1 LLNVYQLKNKIA
13 FTFILVFS
21 ALLILSLRTN
31 RSNKKE
37 WPAKIHIADSTHI
50 EELQFLGKV
59 LFYDPVLSLDSSTSC
74 SSCHS
79 PYNAFAHTDHA
90 LSHGID
96 NKIGFRNAPVLFNL
110 AYQPYFMWDGAIN
123 HLDMQSLAPITN
135 PEEMHE
141 SITHIVGKLNYQK
154 LYHHLYYQAF
164 KDSSIT
170 GTKTLKA
177 IAAFMAS
184 IESKNAK
191 FDLVMN
197 GQADF
202 TAQEKNG
209 FQLFSQHCSNCH
221 TPPLFTNFSFENNG
235 LMPDTVLKDG
245 GRIRQTKQIIDSLK
259 FKVPTLRNIEFT
271 FPYMHDGRYK
281 TLTEVMNHYSTPAN
295 KNPTLNPKL
304 KSVYKLSSN
313 EKVDIIAFLLTL
325 SDKQFLFDKRYNYP
339 KAQIDSLRNINH

>member
-1 LLNVYQLKNKIA
+1 MLISYTKAVIKSNEWPNKIYQVKD
-13 FTFILVFS
+13 TSHLED
-21 ALLILSLRTN
+21 LTL
-31 RSNKKE
+31 
-37 WPAKIHIADSTHI
+37 
-50 EELQFLGKV
+50 LGKI
-59 LFYDPVLSLDSSTSC
+59 LFYDPILSLDSSKSC

-96 NKIGFRNAPVLFNL
+96 NKIGFRNAPALINL
-110 AYQPYFMWDGAIN
+110 AYQPVFMWDGAIN

-135 PEEMHE
+135 PDEMNE
-141 SITHIVGKLNYQK
+141 SIEHVVLKLNNQSFYRTLFK
-154 LYHHLYYQAF
+154 KAF
-164 KDSSIT
+164 QDSIIT
-170 GTKTLKA
+170 GAKTLKA
-177 IAAFMAS
+177 IAAFIAS
-184 IESKNAK
+184 IESKESK
-191 FDLVMN
+191 YDLVMN

-209 FQLFSQHCSNCH
+209 FQLFSKHCASCH
-221 TPPLFTNFSFENNG
+221 TPPLFTNYSFENNG
-235 LMPDTVLKDG
+235 LIPDTALNDG
-245 GRIRQTKQIIDSLK
+245 GRIRQTRQKIDSLK
-259 FKVPTLRNIEFT
+259 FKVPTLRNIEYT

-325 SDKQFLFDKRYNYP
+325 SDKQFLFDKRYSYP
-339 KAQIDSLRNINH
+339 KTKIDALRNLNQ